1 MSPSSFHTP
10 GRIVVVGSSGR
21 LGGLLVKALERDHA
35 VTGLSRSQLD
45 LGSEKSISAALE
57 PLDFD
62 HIIIAGALTGVDYC
76 ETHEAESV
84 AVNATGPGKI
94 AEISAVKKAHVTYF
108 STDMVYDGTK
118 AEPYTEADA
127 PNPISV
133 YGASKL
139 RGEELVLAASADN
152 LVLRV
157 SWLYGPGRPAFP
169 EWIINKAC
177 AESQVTL
184 PGDKTGCSTS
194 TVDLLALLPPLL
206 FGPDG
211 TIGGVLNLC
220 NSGPCSWR
228 DWGQFCIDTA
238 RIAGLPVLADRIEG
252 VPVNSVPAF
261 VAKRPVNSAMST
273 AKYNGLTGIVPR
285 SWQEA
290 NREFLLQSELFSR
303 YQTAP
308 SPV

>member
-1 MSPSSFHTP
+1 MSSFSSHPP
-10 GRIVVVGSSGR
+10 GRIVVVGASGR
-21 LGGLLVKALERDHA
+21 LGGLLVKALAKEHA

-45 LGSEKSISAALE
+45 LGSVDSISAALE

-62 HIIIAGALTGVDYC
+62 HLIIAGALTGVDYC
-76 ETHEAESV
+76 ETHEAESF
-84 AVNATGPGKI
+84 AVNATGPGRI
-94 AEISAVKKAHVTYF
+94 AEISAVKNAHVTYF

-127 PNPISV
+127 PHPISV

-139 RGEELVLAASADN
+139 RGEQLVLAASAGN

-194 TVDLLALLPPLL
+194 TVDLLDLLPPLL
-206 FGPDG
+206 FGPHG
-211 TIGGVLNLC
+211 AVGGVFNLC
-220 NSGPCSWR
+220 NSGPCTWR

-238 RIAGLPVLADRIEG
+238 RTAGLPVLADQIEG

-273 AKYNGLTGIVPR
+273 AKYNGLTGIAPR

-290 NREFLLQSELFSR
+290 NREFLLRSELFSK
-303 YQTAP
+303 YQSAP